1 MRKMSQ
7 RKITMLTFFYS
18 FVVVG
23 AYFSVIGSVM
33 PMMREEYGLDYS
45 ISGIMMSA
53 LSVGYLVAGA
63 TVDII
68 GRRFGKKRTYIM
80 FHIGLLVGLSMMM
93 FVSNSGLLLF
103 AAVIAGLSRGC
114 IDTNGNRAVSVAAQ
128 GDDAPINFLQA
139 CYSMGTCIA
148 PLITMA
154 CGASWRV
161 VLTIIIA
168 MGAVSLVMSFRLS
181 FDEEGAEGKSNPTEM
196 SELQTEKKRPDY
208 SFFKSRLF
216 WQSALFLMCDI
227 SLQDSLIGW
236 IVTFF
241 RDSSTVSESTAQL
254 LAMVLYA
261 VILVGRIVISGL
273 ASRVKP
279 KYMLIVMAPGVLV
292 WFSVMVLSNT
302 ALFMIVGLV
311 GLGFFMAGI
320 YGAALACAG
329 SIIDK
334 YPLSMGMLITLPGI
348 GAVVFP
354 GLVGIVANSLG
365 IRSGLKVLYIIIAVF
380 LVNAI
385 LNLKNKKEL

>member
-1 MRKMSQ
+1 MSK
-7 RKITMLTFFYS
+7 RKITMITFFYS
-18 FVVVG
+18 FIVVG

-68 GRRFGKKRTYIM
+68 GRRFGKKKTYIV
-80 FHIGLLVGLSMMM
+80 FHIFLLIGLTLMML
-93 FVSNSGLLLF
+93 VSNAGMLLF
-103 AAVIAGLSRGC
+103 AAAIAGLSRGC
-114 IDTNGNRAVSVAAQ
+114 IDTNGNRAVSLAAQ

-161 VLTIIIA
+161 ALIIIIV
-168 MGAVSLVMSFRLS
+168 MGAVSLIMSFHLS
-181 FDEEGAEGKSNPTEM
+181 FDEEDTGKKFNTTEM
-196 SELQTEKKRPDY
+196 QELKKVKKRPDY

-241 RDSSTVSESTAQL
+241 RDSGTVNESTAQL
-254 LAMVLYA
+254 LATVLYA

-273 ASRVKP
+273 ASKFKP
-279 KYMLIVMAPGVLV
+279 KYMLMVMAPGVLI
-292 WFSVMVLSNT
+292 WFSVMVLSNI
-302 ALFMIVGLV
+302 AIFMVVGLI
-311 GLGFFMAGI
+311 GLGFFMSGI
-320 YGAALACAG
+320 YGAALACARG
-329 SIIDK
+329 
-334 YPLSMGMLITLPGI
+334 PRR
-348 GAVVFP
+348 A
-354 GLVGIVANSLG
+354 
-365 IRSGLKVLYIIIAVF
+365 SG
-380 LVNAI
+380 
-385 LNLKNKKEL
+385 

>member
-1 MRKMSQ
+1 MSK
-7 RKITMLTFFYS
+7 RKITMITFFYS
-18 FVVVG
+18 FIVVG

-68 GRRFGKKRTYIM
+68 GRRFGKKKTYIV
-80 FHIGLLVGLSMMM
+80 FHIFLLIGLTLMML
-93 FVSNSGLLLF
+93 VSNAGMLLF
-103 AAVIAGLSRGC
+103 AAAIAGLSRGC
-114 IDTNGNRAVSVAAQ
+114 IDTNGNRAVSLAAQ

-161 VLTIIIA
+161 ALIIIIV
-168 MGAVSLVMSFRLS
+168 MGAVSLIMSFHLS
-181 FDEEGAEGKSNPTEM
+181 FDEEDTEKKFNTTEM
-196 SELQTEKKRPDY
+196 QELKKVKKRPDY

-241 RDSSTVSESTAQL
+241 RDSGTVNESTAQL
-254 LAMVLYA
+254 LATVLYA

-273 ASRVKP
+273 ASKFKP
-279 KYMLIVMAPGVLV
+279 KYMLMVMAPGVLI
-292 WFSVMVLSNT
+292 WFSVMVLSNI
-302 ALFMIVGLV
+302 AIFMVVGLI
-311 GLGFFMAGI
+311 GLGFFMSGI

-334 YPLSMGMLITLPGI
+334 YPMSMGMFITLPGI

-354 GLVGIVANSLG
+354 GLVGIVSNSLG
-365 IRSGLKVLYIIIAVF
+365 VRSGIKVLYIIIAILF
-380 LVNAI
+380 VNAI
-385 LNLKNKKEL
+385 FNLKNKKEI

>member
-1 MRKMSQ
+1 MGKMSQ
-7 RKITMLTFFYS
+7 RKITMITFFYS
-18 FVVVG
+18 FIVVG

-80 FHIGLLVGLSMMM
+80 FHIGLLIGLTLMM

-161 VLTIIIA
+161 ALTIIVV

-181 FDEEGAEGKSNPTEM
+181 FDEENV
-196 SELQTEKKRPDY
+196 EKKSEKNRPDY

-216 WQSALFLMCDI
+216 WQSVIFLMCDI

-241 RDSSTVSESTAQL
+241 RDSGTVSESTAQL
-254 LAMVLYA
+254 LATVLYA
-261 VILVGRIVISGL
+261 MILVGRIVISGL
-273 ASRVKP
+273 ASKIKP
-279 KYMLIVMAPGVLV
+279 KYMLVVMAPGVLA
-292 WFSVMVLSNT
+292 WFSVMVLSTT
-302 ALFMIVGLV
+302 APLMIVGLI
-311 GLGFFMAGI
+311 GLGIFMAGI
-320 YGAALACAG
+320 YGAALAGAG
-329 SIIDK
+329 SLIDK
-334 YPLSMGMLITLPGI
+334 YPLSMGMLITLPGV

-354 GLVGIVANSLG
+354 GLVGIVSNNLG
-365 IRSGLKVLYIIIAVF
+365 VRSGLKVLYIIIVIF

-385 LNLKNKKEL
+385 FNLKNKKEL

>member
-1 MRKMSQ
+1 MSK
-7 RKITMLTFFYS
+7 RKITMITFFYS
-18 FVVVG
+18 FIVVG

-68 GRRFGKKRTYIM
+68 GRRFGKKKTYIV
-80 FHIGLLVGLSMMM
+80 FHIFLLIGLTLMML
-93 FVSNSGLLLF
+93 VSNAGMLLF
-103 AAVIAGLSRGC
+103 AAAIAGLSRGC
-114 IDTNGNRAVSVAAQ
+114 IDTNGNRAVSLAAQ

-161 VLTIIIA
+161 ALIIIIV
-168 MGAVSLVMSFRLS
+168 MGAVSLIMSFHLS
-181 FDEEGAEGKSNPTEM
+181 FDEEDTGKKFNTTEM
-196 SELQTEKKRPDY
+196 QELKKVKKRPDY

-241 RDSSTVSESTAQL
+241 RDSGTVNESTAQL
-254 LAMVLYA
+254 LATVLYA

-273 ASRVKP
+273 ASKFKP
-279 KYMLIVMAPGVLV
+279 KYMLMVMAPGVLI
-292 WFSVMVLSNT
+292 WFSVMVLSNI
-302 ALFMIVGLV
+302 AIFMVVGLI
-311 GLGFFMAGI
+311 GLGFFMSGI

-334 YPLSMGMLITLPGI
+334 YPMSMGMFITLPGI

-354 GLVGIVANSLG
+354 GLVGIVSNSLG
-365 IRSGLKVLYIIIAVF
+365 VRSGIKVLYIIIAILF
-380 LVNAI
+380 VNAI
-385 LNLKNKKEL
+385 FNLKNKKEI